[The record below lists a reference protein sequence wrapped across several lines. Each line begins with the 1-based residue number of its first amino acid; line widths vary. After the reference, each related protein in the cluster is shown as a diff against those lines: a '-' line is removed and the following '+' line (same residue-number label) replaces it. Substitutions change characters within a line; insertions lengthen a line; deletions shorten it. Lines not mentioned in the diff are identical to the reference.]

1 MYYYILVHNLCFLP
15 SVSELD
21 SFMFQTV
28 GHEVLSLLPS
38 ALGGGI
44 PLFRADLG
52 GPDSTPSTDTG
63 ATYDPE
69 AAGPGDEVEAMLG
82 LIQRARTEVEFEAVC
97 SGAIL
102 SDYQRVRVEN
112 V

>member
-1 MYYYILVHNLCFLP
+1 MTSYNNIFFL

-28 GHEVLSLLPS
+28 GHEAIHMLQE
-38 ALGGGI
+38 ALGGGV
-44 PLFRADLG
+44 PLFRGDLG
-52 GPDSTPSTDTG
+52 GPGSVPSADTG
-63 ATYDPE
+63 PDYDPAE
-69 AAGPGDEVEAMLG
+69 HPGDEVEAL
-82 LIQRARTEVEFEAVC
+82 LSLVARAREETPGGFEAVC

-102 SDYQRVRVEN
+102 SDYQRIRVEN